1 MCEDQQKRRQKQGGR
16 EAFYLARQS
25 MKTSGSG
32 PGRGCEKSTPWMS
45 LSCSRYQTSKGS
57 CELAYPS
64 KTRGISC
71 ASKYTTVTSPC
82 GVCWREAKS
91 LVIPRRLLAASY
103 SLRRGPTISWQKR
116 FHCSVFPGRIGKTDA
131 NDAICFSPFLGS
143 DFRAGISC
151 PVQVYLPYGEIQ
163 SVTSTPI
170 TLNRTQRRR
179 PLQRQPTPP
188 RPH

>member
-82 GVCWREAKS
+82 GVCWRAAKS
-91 LVIPRRLLAASY
+91 LVIPRRLLEASY
-103 SLRRGPTISWQKR
+103 SLRRGPTISWQKC
-116 FHCSVFPGRIGKTDA
+116 FHCSVFPGRIGKADA
-131 NDAICFSPFLGS
+131 NDAILVFSFPWIRFHGRHFLPLS
-143 DFRAGISC
+143 SI
-151 PVQVYLPYGEIQ
+151 LYGENSSWI
-163 SVTSTPI
+163 S
-170 TLNRTQRRR
+170 L
-179 PLQRQPTPP
+179 
-188 RPH
+188 